1 VTSLRIFFVGGL
13 TSYQALFNWLT
24 PWILIP
30 SFLIAPLFQ
39 ILLFAYIGR
48 TTHLESDRFYVIGNA
63 LQYAAV
69 PCLFAMG
76 NTIGG
81 ERFQHTL
88 PLVLTT
94 PAGRLPLFIGRS
106 VPVIANGFVV
116 SGFALVTG
124 SALLGVHVPI
134 SAVAP
139 LVLVAAVTAFS
150 CTGLG
155 LCNAALGLRVRE
167 TAVTSNILFGF
178 LLVFCGVNVPLS
190 SLPAWMSTI
199 AEGLPLTHGIAAA
212 RQLAGGAGL
221 GKVAGLVG
229 AELLIGCIY
238 VVGGYALLRLMEIES
253 RRRGTLEIA

>member
-1 VTSLRIFFVGGL
+1 
-13 TSYQALFNWLT
+13 
-24 PWILIP
+24 
-30 SFLIAPLFQ
+30 
-39 ILLFAYIGR
+39 
-48 TTHLESDRFYVIGNA
+48 
-63 LQYAAV
+63 
-69 PCLFAMG
+69 M
-76 NTIGG
+76 
-81 ERFQHTL
+81 
-88 PLVLTT
+88 
-94 PAGRLPLFIGRS
+94 
-106 VPVIANGFVV
+106 
-116 SGFALVTG
+116 
-124 SALLGVHVPI
+124 
-134 SAVAP
+134 
-139 LVLVAAVTAFS
+139 TAFS

>member
-1 VTSLRIFFVGGL
+1 VPVRNGEHDRRR
-13 TSYQALFNWLT
+13 ALPT
-24 PWILIP
+24 H
-30 SFLIAPLFQ
+30 AP
-39 ILLFAYIGR
+39 AR
-48 TTHLESDRFYVIGNA
+48 PHD
-63 LQYAAV
+63 
-69 PCLFAMG
+69 
-76 NTIGG
+76 
-81 ERFQHTL
+81 
-88 PLVLTT
+88 
-94 PAGRLPLFIGRS
+94 AGR
-106 VPVIANGFVV
+106 AAA
-116 SGFALVTG
+116 ALHRTLVARDRERLRRLG
-124 SALLGVHVPI
+124 LRARRPSALLGVHVPLG
-134 SAVAP
+134 AVAP